1 MRRLRGTGATAGTVA
16 LVVLAACGG
25 SRFHYVQNKDDR
37 AFFKVPSAWSVLTV
51 DRPKDDTAKLPEPWT
66 RAFDAATDPKLDH
79 VVAEVPTQV
88 AGRATVDYVD
98 AATADGISSSSL
110 RSAIG
115 GLSEDPLT
123 LADKQPDQIK
133 VRSVTTLHGK
143 GGLKGSRI
151 VYETTATDG
160 RKVTRDL
167 TTMVD
172 PQPYPNPKGQGSSMF
187 KVYVFDVRCESSC
200 FEANKSQIADVIKSW
215 QVIR

>member
-1 MRRLRGTGATAGTVA
+1 MA
-16 LVVLAACGG
+16 LAALAACGG
-25 SRFHYVQNKDDR
+25 SRFHYVQNKDDQT
-37 AFFKVPSAWSVLTV
+37 FFKIPSTWGVLPV
-51 DRPKDDTAKLPEPWT
+51 DRPADDTAKVPAPWT

-79 VVAEVPTQV
+79 IVAEVPTQI

-98 AATADGISSSSL
+98 AVTADSISSSSL
-110 RSAIG
+110 RSAVS
-115 GLSEDPLT
+115 GLSEDPLS

-133 VRSVTTLHGK
+133 VMSVTTLHGK

-160 RKVTRDL
+160 RKVRRDL

-172 PQPYPNPKGQGSSMF
+172 PQPYPNPAPKGQGTSMF
-187 KVYVFDVRCESSC
+187 KVYVFDIRCESSC
-200 FEANKSQIADVIKSW
+200 FEANKTQIANVVNSW